1 MNFNY
6 TDILIDI
13 NTLNKYYYI
22 LISLEQSEDKQK
34 IKYNDLL
41 DKLKIFNLTSKFIHF
56 EYEPKWVYCNFL
68 IQNEYN
74 DAEYDDVLYYSSNSE
89 FECDDFLDKAFY
101 EINTFQSSEL
111 SVYYGYIYHNN
122 TINSIK
128 EAYKLNTITINN
140 DMTLIEHSLY
150 DKSSIYFTNKRNTY
164 SPETINIL
172 GSVLYNYDCE
182 YQIYDKKNNK
192 RIVQTSD
199 YNIFKKKSS
208 NSNFFRK
215 IKLFELFKKIN
226 ILN

>member
-13 NTLNKYYYI
+13 NTLNKYFYI
-22 LISLEQSEDKQK
+22 LISLEQSDNKQK

-41 DKLKIFNLTSKFIHF
+41 DKLKVFSITDKLITF

-74 DAEYDDVLYYSSNSE
+74 DTQYYTNTSE
-89 FECDDFLDKAFY
+89 FECDDFLDKLHY
-101 EINTFQSSEL
+101 EINTFQISEL
-111 SVYYGYIYHNN
+111 SIYYGYIYHNN
-122 TINSIK
+122 TIINIK
-128 EAYKLNTITINN
+128 DAFKLNTISINSEI
-140 DMTLIEHSLY
+140 TLIEHSLY
-150 DKSSIYFTNKRNTY
+150 DKSSMYYTNNKKVYNT
-164 SPETINIL
+164 ETINIL
-172 GSVLYNYDCE
+172 GYILYEYDSD
-182 YQIYDKKNNK
+182 YQIYDKKKNI

-199 YNIFKKKSS
+199 YNRFRKASH

-215 IKLFELFKKIN
+215 IKLYELFKKIN